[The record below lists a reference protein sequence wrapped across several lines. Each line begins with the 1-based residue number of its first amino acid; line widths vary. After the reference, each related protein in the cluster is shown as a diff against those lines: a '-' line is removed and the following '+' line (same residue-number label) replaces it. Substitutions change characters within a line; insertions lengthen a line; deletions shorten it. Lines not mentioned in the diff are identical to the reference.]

1 MQILNLISGVLA
13 IASTAIAAPGST
25 STSTSS
31 QLSTTGIESLL
42 QRRLPQH
49 AHKFEFS
56 VVNATSL
63 GENDAYTVANA
74 ENGRIKVEG
83 SSLSALATG
92 LHRYLADV
100 AHVDIYWFIGSRL
113 DQISAGQLPK
123 LNETLTGSSV
133 VPYRYHFN
141 TVTTSYTSAF
151 WSWEDWELQLDWMAL
166 RGVNLPLAWIGVE
179 KIFIEVFQE
188 LGLTDAEISDF
199 LSGPAFL
206 AWNHFGN
213 IQGSWGSPLPY
224 AWVDSQ
230 FDLQKKIVKRM
241 VELGMTPILPAFPG
255 FVPRAITRVLPDAD
269 VINGSAWEAF
279 PAMFTSDTFME
290 PTDPHFTEIQKSFIS
305 KQTAAYGNVTTFYT
319 LDQFNE
325 NNPSSG
331 DLNYLRSVSHGT
343 WQALKAADP
352 SAVWVMQG
360 WLFFSNS
367 AFWTNDRVE
376 AYLGGVTVDS
386 DLLVLDLASES
397 QPQWQ
402 RTNSY
407 FGKPWIWCQIHDYGG
422 NMGFYGQVMNI
433 TVNPIAALNNATASL
448 VGFGLSMEGQEGNEV
463 VYDLLLDQ
471 AWSAKPID
479 TATYFHDW
487 VTARYAGSKS
497 IPTDV
502 YSAWDMLRT
511 SVYNNTNLASNAV
524 PKAIF
529 ELIPSTT
536 GLVNRTG
543 HHPTTL
549 NYNPADMVKAWS
561 LFYSAAFKEP
571 SLWLNPAYEFDLV
584 DMSRQVLANAFI
596 PVYHDLIAAWN
607 TTNPSTIRIQI
618 IGAELI
624 GILQAIDTILDTNEH
639 FKLSTWISAA
649 RTSAGE
655 QSLEDFLEYNAL
667 NQITLWGPTGQI
679 SDYASKSWAGLVS
692 SYYIPRWKMF
702 IEYLVDTKPAQY
714 NQTAFKAELLKWE
727 LQWQND
733 TIAAATKNGAEDNK
747 SAGGVEWVLLGLVG
761 LWKDIFAA

>member
-1 MQILNLISGVLA
+1 
-13 IASTAIAAPGST
+13 
-25 STSTSS
+25 
-31 QLSTTGIESLL
+31 
-42 QRRLPQH
+42 
-49 AHKFEFS
+49 
-56 VVNATSL
+56 
-63 GENDAYTVANA
+63 
-74 ENGRIKVEG
+74 
-83 SSLSALATG
+83 
-92 LHRYLADV
+92 
-100 AHVDIYWFIGSRL
+100 
-113 DQISAGQLPK
+113 
-123 LNETLTGSSV
+123 
-133 VPYRYHFN
+133 
-141 TVTTSYTSAF
+141 
-151 WSWEDWELQLDWMAL
+151 MAL

-179 KIFIEVFQE
+179 KIFVEVFQE
-188 LGLTDAEISDF
+188 LGLTDAEIADF

-213 IQGSWGSPLPY
+213 IQGSWGGSLPY
-224 AWVDSQ
+224 TWVDSQ

-241 VELGMTPILPAFPG
+241 VDLGMTPILPAFPG
-255 FVPRAITRVLPDAD
+255 FVPRAIARVLPDVN

-279 PAMFTSDTFME
+279 PALYTNDTFME
-290 PTDPHFTEIQKSFIS
+290 PTDAHFTEIQKSFIS

-331 DLNYLRSVSHGT
+331 DLSYLKNVSQGT

-352 SAVWVMQG
+352 SATWVMQG
-360 WLFFSNS
+360 WLFSSNS

-386 DLLVLDLASES
+386 DLLILDLASES
-397 QPQWQ
+397 LPQWQ

-422 NMGFYGQVMNI
+422 NMGYYGQVMNI
-433 TVNPIAALNNATASL
+433 TVNPIAALNNATTSL
-448 VGFGLSMEGQEGNEV
+448 VGFGLSMEGQEGNEI

-471 AWSAKPID
+471 AWSATPID

-487 VTARYAGSKS
+487 VTARYAGSKA
-497 IPTDV
+497 IPTAV
-502 YSAWDMLRT
+502 YNSWDILRT
-511 SVYNNTNLASNAV
+511 TVYNNTNLTSNAV

-549 NYNPADMVKAWS
+549 NYHSADMVKAWS
-561 LFYSAAFKEP
+561 LFYNAAFKEP

-596 PVYHDLIAAWN
+596 PVYQNLLAAWN
-607 TTNPSTIRIQI
+607 TTNPSTIKIQT

-624 GILQAIDTILDTNEH
+624 GILDAVDTVLSTNEN

-649 RTSAGE
+649 RTSAGT
-655 QSLEDFLEYNAL
+655 QKDLKDFLEYDAL
-667 NQITLWGPTGQI
+667 NQITLWGPAGQI

-692 SYYIPRWKMF
+692 SYYIPRWEKF

-714 NQTAFKAELLKWE
+714 NQTAFNAELLKWE
-727 LQWQND
+727 LQWQNE
-733 TIAAATKNGAEDNK
+733 TIAAATKNGAEDK
-747 SAGGVEWVLLGLVG
+747 VVGGVELVLEGVVG
-761 LWKDIFAA
+761 QWKDVFSA